1 MGKLFNLKEW
11 LTVREAAQ
19 HLSIVFGEE
28 VSEADVLRLALE
40 GHLKL
45 SVNFVNYA
53 YAKRGK
59 IVCNSETAFLAAIN
73 AGNLTDA
80 LGWRTVPA
88 EIMRPDTGVP
98 DEQKG
103 KPATYLSSLK
113 LYNDRYLSLSSG
125 VTSISGIWDLPMLG
139 GERLDVEH
147 AYQLMTGGPK
157 ITLVNMDGSFVE
169 RSGGEMYQL
178 QESFDDD
185 ECQSGSN
192 AQLEKLKQR
201 IAENNIEVDEAER
214 LLQQHKEERKEF
226 LERKK
231 GRPAS
236 ENYYPAGGLPKDSVL
251 VVRTAALREFEQS
264 INGAQ
269 SVAEKP
275 MTPNERNSL
284 LTIIAA
290 LCDYS
295 AIGHQERGAAGRI
308 AKLTEEIGA
317 VVSDDAV
324 GRALKKIPGAL
335 ESRMK

>member
-28 VSEADVLRLALE
+28 VSKADVLQLALE

-45 SVNFVNYA
+45 SVNFVNHA
-53 YAKRGK
+53 YARRGK
-59 IVCNSETAFLAAIN
+59 IVCISETDFLAAIK
-73 AGNLTDA
+73 AGNLPDE
-80 LGWRTVPA
+80 LRRRTVSV

-98 DEQKG
+98 DERK
-103 KPATYLSSLK
+103 KAATYLRSLK
-113 LYNDRYLSLSSG
+113 LYNDRYLSLSSD
-125 VTSISGIWDLPMLG
+125 VTSITGIWDLPMLG
-139 GERLDVEH
+139 GEGLAVEH
-147 AYQLMTGGPK
+147 AYQMMTGGPK
-157 ITLVNMDGSFVE
+157 ITIQHVLGSFVE
-169 RSGGEMYQL
+169 RSGVEMCQL
-178 QESFDDD
+178 QESFDDN
-185 ECQSGSN
+185 EYQSGSN
-192 AQLEKLKQR
+192 AQLEKLKQH

-214 LLQQHKEERKEF
+214 LLQQHKEKRKEF

-231 GRPAS
+231 ARPAS

-251 VVRTAALREFEQS
+251 VVRTGALREFEQS

-290 LCDYS
+290 LCDHS
-295 AIGHQERGAAGRI
+295 AIGLKERGAAGRI
-308 AKLTEEIGA
+308 AKLTEGIGA

-324 GRALKKIPGAL
+324 RRALAKIPDAL